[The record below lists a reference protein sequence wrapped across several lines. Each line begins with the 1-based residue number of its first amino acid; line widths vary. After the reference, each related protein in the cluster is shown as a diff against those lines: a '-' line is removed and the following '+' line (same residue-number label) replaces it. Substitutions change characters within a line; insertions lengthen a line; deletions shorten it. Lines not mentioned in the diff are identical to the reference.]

1 LLYKGTS
8 PPAPGRYVPCVSQR
22 PIELILARNLLS
34 SLSTPAFLVDQEGG
48 LIFYNDAAGTVL
60 GKRFEEAGRMRPEEW
75 GTAFGPV
82 DASGGA
88 IGIEQLPLTLAL
100 RRGRPAHSRFQI
112 RSLDGADHEIEVS
125 AVPIVTTEGTSGAM
139 AIFWPVGED

>member
-1 LLYKGTS
+1 M
-8 PPAPGRYVPCVSQR
+8 SQR
-22 PIELILARNLLS
+22 PLELILARNLLS
-34 SLSTPAFLVDQEGG
+34 SLSTPAFLVDEDGV
-48 LIFYNDAAGTVL
+48 LVFYNDAAGALL

-88 IGIEQLPLTLAL
+88 IAIEELPLTLAL

-112 RSLDGADHEIEVS
+112 RSLDGADHVIEVS
-125 AVPIVTTEGTSGAM
+125 AVPIVTTEGTSGAI
-139 AIFWPVGED
+139 AIFWPVEEG